1 MKSRSK
7 PGVARAWKKIAIV
20 YALAIAIVV
29 SESTSFARK
38 DISMFD
44 QEGAPVTDTTSE
56 YRLPKT
62 VTPRRYEIRLI
73 PDLTQFTFAGEESVS
88 IVVNSPTPEIV
99 LNALE
104 LEIDKVSVERGKTS
118 VAGRAELD
126 PKKERA
132 TLHFERPLD
141 AGDWTL
147 HIAFRGILND
157 KLHGFYRSQYQ
168 DASGKTHTVA
178 TTQFESTDA
187 RRAFPC
193 WDEPE
198 LKASYKVTL
207 VVDQNLAAISNARVE
222 SEKPSAIKG
231 KKEVVFAETMV
242 MSTYLVAFIIGEFD
256 ATAPVDAG
264 TPLRVV
270 HVPGKSELSSFATQI
285 GAFSLKYFANYYGLP
300 YPGDKVDLIA
310 IPDFASGAMENLG
323 AITFRETALLV
334 DEKTASR
341 AEMER
346 VADVVSH
353 ENAHMWFGDLVT
365 MKWWNGIW
373 LNEAFATF
381 MEMLA
386 VDKWK
391 QNWRRWDSFSVS
403 RAAAMAVDGLKSTRS
418 IEFTVNSPEDARAMF
433 DVLTYEKGAS
443 VLRMLEQYMGDEEF
457 RKGISAY
464 LRKHEYG
471 NAETTDLW
479 DALEASSKQP
489 VRKMMDSWIF
499 QPGFPMLRAEAGSDG
514 KSIKISQRRFFLL
527 PDDTEN
533 TQLWHVPLMI
543 RAKTE
548 RGIVSKKIVLTE
560 RETSVALDGKVEWA
574 LLNEGGHG
582 FYRVNY
588 APTLLQSIT
597 HNLSALQPIER
608 FGLVSDTWAAT
619 VSGLSP
625 LSEFLKMARLFTAET
640 DLNVWRAL
648 LGAFNYLDM
657 IVSDE
662 DRPALAAEVRKIV
675 GPAFARLGWEPKP
688 GEDELTRQLRGVL
701 IANLGTVGDDRE
713 IQDKAQKLYARWEDN
728 PSIADRDIAPA
739 LVSVLAYS
747 GNAARYEEFK
757 KKFKSARTP
766 QEEQRYLFSL
776 ANFRDKALLSKTM
789 NMTLDGEVRTQNAPY
804 LMMSVLMNNAG
815 RYEAWDFIRSHW
827 EEMTRKYP
835 DNALPRMCEGI
846 VALLDRQEEVTK
858 FFHEHR
864 VRLGGKIIDQ
874 HLERLAIAVNF
885 RKREGKSLA
894 STLKGS

>member
-1 MKSRSK
+1 
-7 PGVARAWKKIAIV
+7 
-20 YALAIAIVV
+20 
-29 SESTSFARK
+29 
-38 DISMFD
+38 MFD
-44 QEGAPVTDTTSE
+44 QEGAPLANTGSDF
-56 YRLPKT
+56 RLPKT
-62 VTPRRYEIRLI
+62 VTPRRYDLRLI
-73 PDLTQFTFAGEESVS
+73 PDLTQFTFAGEESVA
-88 IVVNSPTPEIV
+88 IVVNSPTSEIV

-104 LEIDKVSVERGKTS
+104 LDIDRVSVEREKTS
-118 VAGRAELD
+118 LIGKAELD
-126 PKKERA
+126 PRKERA
-132 TLHFERPLD
+132 ILRFDRPLD
-141 AGDWTL
+141 PGEWTL

-168 DASGKTHTVA
+168 DASGKTHTAA

-207 VVDQNLAAISNARVE
+207 VVDQDLTAISNARAE
-222 SEKPSAIKG
+222 SEKPSTIKG

-242 MSTYLVAFIIGEFD
+242 MSTYLVAFIVGEFN

-270 HVPGKSELSSFATQI
+270 HVPGKDNLTPFAKEI
-285 GAFSLKYFANYYGLP
+285 GSFSLKYFANYYGVP

-334 DEKTASR
+334 DEKSASR
-341 AEMER
+341 AELER

-391 QNWRRWDSFSVS
+391 PHWRRWDSFSVS
-403 RAAAMAVDGLKSTRS
+403 RAAAMAIDGLKSTRP

-443 VLRMLEQYMGDEEF
+443 VLRMLEQYMGAEEF
-457 RKGISAY
+457 RKGIGAY
-464 LRKHEYG
+464 LKKHEYA

-479 DALEASSKQP
+479 DALEESSKQP

-499 QPGFPMLRAEAGSDG
+499 QPGFPIIRAEAGADG
-514 KSIKISQRRFFLL
+514 TSLKVSQRRFFLL
-527 PDDTEN
+527 PDGTEN
-533 TQLWHVPLMI
+533 DQLWHVPLMI
-543 RAKTE
+543 RAKTD
-548 RGIVSKKIVLTE
+548 RGIITKKIVLTE
-560 RETSVALDGKVEWA
+560 REATIPLDGKCEWA

-588 APTLLQSIT
+588 NPALLQSIT
-597 HNLSALQPIER
+597 HNLAALQPIER
-608 FGLVSDTWAAT
+608 FGLVNDTWAAT
-619 VSGLSP
+619 VAGLSP
-625 LSEFLKMARLFTAET
+625 LSEFLKMARLFTNET
-640 DLNVWRAL
+640 DINAWRAL
-648 LGAFNYLDM
+648 IGAFNYLDM
-657 IVSDE
+657 IVGDS
-662 DRPALAAEVRKIV
+662 DRPALAAEVRRII

-701 IANLGTVGDDRE
+701 IAVLGTFGEEPE
-713 IQDKAQKLYARWEDN
+713 IRAKAQQLYTLWDDD
-728 PSIADRDIAPA
+728 PSKADRDIAPA

-747 GNAARYEEFK
+747 GNAARYDEFK

-766 QEEQRYLFSL
+766 QEEQRYLFAL
-776 ANFRDKALLSKTM
+776 ANFRDKSLLRKTM
-789 NMTLDGEVRTQNAPY
+789 EMSLDGEVRTQNAPY
-804 LMMSVLMNNAG
+804 LMNSLLVNTSG

-827 EEMTRKYP
+827 DEMTRKYP
-835 DNALPRMCEGI
+835 DNALPRMCEGV
-846 VALLDRQEEVTK
+846 VALLDRDDEVKK
-858 FFHEHR
+858 FFQEHR

-885 RKREGKSLA
+885 RRREGKNLA
-894 STLKGS
+894 ATLKG